1 MEDKKMMEIIHENY
15 IESCKRR
22 EAIRKQK
29 RRASRLENIKTW
41 FIVSSVTFLVMY
53 FMPEIC
59 MFIKSILE
67 KGM

>member
-1 MEDKKMMEIIHENY
+1 MEDKKMMEIIHENH
-15 IESCKRR
+15 IESCKRG
-22 EAIRKQK
+22 EVIRKQK
-29 RRASRLENIKTW
+29 RHASRLKNIKTW
-41 FIVSSVTFLVMY
+41 FMASSITFLLMY